1 MEVSQINK
9 WLSHEAFLIRAFNKK
24 NFDES
29 TGFYKVNNFSNLLE
43 YYLDRSILKAIS
55 KCKEEKLRLK
65 ADKDA
70 ELQELRRQR
79 DKSDTSFAEAEN
91 VSEMRKVDQ
100 TMEDMGTIQ
109 LDIVASQLVS
119 VTTRPV
125 KRPKLIDESLYRVT
139 TDAVAKMLF
148 KVLE

>member
-1 MEVSQINK
+1 
-9 WLSHEAFLIRAFNKK
+9 
-24 NFDES
+24 
-29 TGFYKVNNFSNLLE
+29 
-43 YYLDRSILKAIS
+43 
-55 KCKEEKLRLK
+55 
-65 ADKDA
+65 
-70 ELQELRRQR
+70 
-79 DKSDTSFAEAEN
+79 
-91 VSEMRKVDQ
+91 
-100 TMEDMGTIQ
+100 MEDMGTIQ